1 MTAKVARRVAA
12 VVLLAGAIVA
22 ATRVAST
29 LERSRPFDFDINWVA
44 AHRLVEGRTL
54 YDPVASRAEAEQL
67 VGRRME
73 IAYSTPFSSY
83 VGLPVVA
90 LAHVPL
96 TPFDHDT
103 ALALFRIASVL
114 AMFGAVA
121 LVARVLPAGWRGAGF
136 AFGAGALLLCEP
148 ALWTLGI
155 GQGNGF
161 VMIGLA
167 LAMWGSARGQ
177 WRTVGIGCGVAAV
190 LKASPA
196 LLLVYLALRGQ
207 WRAVRWGAAT
217 VVVSSAAAAAVGA
230 PSDIVTWAERVMPD
244 VSAGSLYTG
253 NQSLVGWVGRV
264 LAHTDDLASTTVLGP
279 VHYLG
284 IVLAASGVVALWSM
298 RRTAP
303 FDPLELGVVALVVL
317 VAGPLSWDHYFVWAL
332 LPLVLMVDPR
342 RWRGRAATNC
352 RALAVAMGAAVVLFL
367 PHVSV
372 PDAHAVRADWTL
384 RLTTTPYALGAL
396 LLLACAFVLVR
407 EPAGAEVGEQLTPA
421 PALRSAG

>member
-1 MTAKVARRVAA
+1 MA
-12 VVLLAGAIVA
+12 VLVLAAGAIVA
-22 ATRVAST
+22 MTCVSST

-44 AHRLVEGRTL
+44 AHRLVEGRAL
-54 YDPVASRAEAEQL
+54 YDPIASRAEAERL

-83 VGLPVVA
+83 IGLPAVA
-90 LAHVPL
+90 LAHVPF
-96 TPFDHDT
+96 TPFDHET
-103 ALALFRIASVL
+103 ALALFRVLSAL
-114 AMFGAVA
+114 AMVGALA

-155 GQGNGF
+155 GQGNAF
-161 VMIGLA
+161 VMLGLA
-167 LAMWGSARGQ
+167 VAMWASTRGR
-177 WRTVGIGCGVAAV
+177 WRTAGIGCGAAAV

-196 LLLVYLALRGQ
+196 LLLVYLAVRGQ

-217 VVVSSAAAAAVGA
+217 VVASSVVASAVGQ
-230 PSDIVTWAERVMPD
+230 PSDLVTWVERVMPD

-253 NQSLVGWVGRV
+253 NQSLVGWVGRLV
-264 LAHTDDLASTTVLGP
+264 THTDDLASTTVLGP

-284 IVLAASGVVALWSM
+284 IVLAAAGVVALWST

-303 FDPLELGVVALVVL
+303 FDPLELGVVVLVVL

-332 LPLVLMVDPR
+332 LPLVLIVDPR
-342 RWRGRAATNC
+342 RWRGRSVTNC
-352 RALAVAMGAAVVLFL
+352 RALALSIGAAVVLLL

-372 PDAHAVRADWTL
+372 PDARAVGSDWTL
-384 RLTTTPYALGAL
+384 RLTTTPYALSAL

-407 EPAGAEVGEQLTPA
+407 EPVGAEVGAQPA
-421 PALRSAG
+421 PTAALEPAAT

>member
-1 MTAKVARRVAA
+1 MAWRVAA
-12 VVLLAGAIVA
+12 VVLAVGAIVA
-22 ATRVAST
+22 ATRVSST

-44 AHRLVEGRTL
+44 AHRLVEHRPL
-54 YDPVASRAEAEQL
+54 YDPIASREEAERL

-73 IAYSTPFSSY
+73 IAYGTPFSSY
-83 VGLPVVA
+83 IGLPVVA

-103 ALALFRIASVL
+103 ALALFRVASVI
-114 AMFGAVA
+114 AMVGALA

-155 GQGNGF
+155 GQGNAF
-161 VMIGLA
+161 VMLGLA
-167 LAMWGSARGQ
+167 VAMWASARDR
-177 WRTVGIGCGVAAV
+177 WRTAGIGCGAAAA

-217 VVVSSAAAAAVGA
+217 IVASSAVAAAVGQ
-230 PSDIVTWAERVMPD
+230 PSDLVTWVERVMPD

-253 NQSLVGWVGRV
+253 NQSLVGWVGRLV
-264 LAHTDDLASTTVLGP
+264 AHTDDLASTTVLGP

-284 IVLAASGVVALWSM
+284 IVVAAAGVVALWST
-298 RRTAP
+298 RRTAR
-303 FDPLELGVVALVVL
+303 FDPLELGIVVLVVL

-332 LPLVLMVDPR
+332 LPLVLIADPR
-342 RWRGRAATNC
+342 RWQGRTTTQC
-352 RALAVAMGAAVVLFL
+352 RALALAVVASVVLLL

-372 PDAHAVRADWTL
+372 PDARAVRADWSL
-384 RLTTTPYALGAL
+384 RLTTTPYALSAL

-407 EPAGAEVGEQLTPA
+407 EPAVADAREQVA
-421 PALRSAG
+421 PALT

>member
-1 MTAKVARRVAA
+1 MTAKLARRVAA
-12 VVLLAGAIVA
+12 VVLVAGAIVA
-22 ATRVAST
+22 GTRVTST
-29 LERSRPFDFDINWVA
+29 LERARPFDFDINWVA

-54 YDPVASRAEAEQL
+54 YDPIASRAEAERL

-83 VGLPVVA
+83 IGLPVVA

-96 TPFDHDT
+96 TPFDHET
-103 ALALFRIASVL
+103 ALALFRITSVL
-114 AMFGAVA
+114 AMIGALA
-121 LVARVLPAGWRGAGF
+121 LVARLLPAGWRGGGF

-155 GQGNGF
+155 GQGNAF
-161 VMIGLA
+161 VMLGLA
-167 LAMWGSARGQ
+167 VAMWGSARGR
-177 WRTVGIGCGVAAV
+177 WRTAGIGCGAAAA

-217 VVVSSAAAAAVGA
+217 ILVSSTAAAAVGA
-230 PSDIVTWAERVMPD
+230 PSDIVTWVERVMPD
-244 VSAGSLYTG
+244 VTAGSLYTG
-253 NQSLVGWVGRV
+253 NQSLVGWVGRL

-284 IVLAASGVVALWSM
+284 IVLAVAGVVALWST
-298 RRTAP
+298 RRSAA
-303 FDPLELGVVALVVL
+303 FDPLELGVVVLVVL

-342 RWRGRAATNC
+342 RWAGRTTTQC
-352 RALAVAMGAAVVLFL
+352 RALALAIVAAVVLLL

-372 PDAHAVRADWTL
+372 PDARAVRADWSL
-384 RLTTTPYALGAL
+384 RLTTTPYALSAL
-396 LLLACAFVLVR
+396 LLLACTFVLVR
-407 EPAGAEVGEQLTPA
+407 EPVEAGEKVA
-421 PALRSAG
+421 PAAALGSIG

>member
-1 MTAKVARRVAA
+1 VTAKVAWRVAA
-12 VVLLAGAIVA
+12 VVLLVGAIVA
-22 ATRVAST
+22 ATRVTST
-29 LERSRPFDFDINWVA
+29 LERSRSFDFDINWVA
-44 AHRLVEGRTL
+44 AHRLVEQRPL
-54 YDPVASRAEAEQL
+54 YDPVASRAEAERL
-67 VGRRME
+67 VGRRMQ

-83 VGLPVVA
+83 IGLPAVA

-103 ALALFRIASVL
+103 ALALFRIASVF
-114 AMFGAVA
+114 AMLGALA
-121 LVARVLPAGWRGAGF
+121 LVGRVLPAGWRGAGF

-155 GQGNGF
+155 GQGNAF
-161 VMIGLA
+161 VMLGLA

-177 WRTVGIGCGVAAV
+177 WRTAGIGCGAAAV

-217 VVVSSAAAAAVGA
+217 VVVSSMAAAAVGR
-230 PSDIVTWAERVMPD
+230 PSDLVTWVARVMPD

-253 NQSLVGWVGRV
+253 NQSLVGWVGR
-264 LAHTDDLASTTVLGP
+264 LIAHTDDLASTTVLGP

-284 IVLAASGVVALWSM
+284 IVLAAAGVVALWST
-298 RRTAP
+298 RRSASAT
-303 FDPLELGVVALVVL
+303 FDPLELGAVVLVVL

-342 RWRGRAATNC
+342 RWRGRTTASC
-352 RALAVAMGAAVVLFL
+352 RALALAMGAAIVLLL

-372 PDAHAVRADWTL
+372 PDARAVGADWTL
-384 RLTTTPYALGAL
+384 RLTTTPYALSAL
-396 LLLACAFVLVR
+396 LLLGCAFVLVR
-407 EPAGAEVGEQLTPA
+407 EPVPAEAGQQLAPA
-421 PALRSAG
+421 PAT